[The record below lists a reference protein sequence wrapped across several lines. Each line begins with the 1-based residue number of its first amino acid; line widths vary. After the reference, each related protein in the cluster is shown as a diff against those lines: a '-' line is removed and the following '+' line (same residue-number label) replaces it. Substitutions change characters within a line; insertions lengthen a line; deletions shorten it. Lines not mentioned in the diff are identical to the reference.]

1 MSPQDVALCQQAIE
15 LANSGQTQAAYKQ
28 FCMLYSHGN
37 SEDVTLLYW
46 IAATTPSL
54 KEAQR
59 AMYTIARIEP
69 THPELS
75 ALRAYL
81 ARQERHRRAI
91 QQSYNMASF
100 PRPNSRE
107 QLNYTPSLRDTLIA
121 ATFSSR
127 RAIDPNIKK
136 IELGILKP
144 EADNLRWLTMHD
156 PLKRER
162 GKVIYVTAKRTLGID
177 KTIYVGT
184 ENEVISKI
192 FINRHAKEVRGETIT
207 LQNEFLGTIMHTH
220 PNESPPS
227 PTDLKRLIL
236 DEEELLAEAALYVIT
251 PSITLVAFR
260 SNRTPEMSPE
270 QVTREVFAFD
280 EMIKT
285 NPFITY
291 AKILRFMQEKYFL
304 EFFSCSNNETTLV
317 KHSA

>member
-59 AMYTIARIEP
+59 AMNTIARIEP

-207 LQNEFLGTIMHTH
+207 LQNEFL
-220 PNESPPS
+220 
-227 PTDLKRLIL
+227 
-236 DEEELLAEAALYVIT
+236 AEAALYVIT

-280 EMIKT
+280 GMIKT